1 MMFCLIGIFG
11 INDTSN
17 SNCLIR
23 FFLCCCVTVPHF
35 TGDDLIVS
43 DKFVL
48 SFFCNEQAVTYL
60 KFLKTL
66 IDIVSSSNGMKLV
79 K

>member
-1 MMFCLIGIFG
+1 MFCLIGIFG

-23 FFLCCCVTVPHF
+23 YFLCCCVTVPHF

-48 SFFCNEQAVTYL
+48 SFFCNEQAVT
-60 KFLKTL
+60 
-66 IDIVSSSNGMKLV
+66 
-79 K
+79 